1 MTFCSVCRISSVT
14 QLIALTESVAMLWD
28 CFGEYTQIV
37 LQLELNIYIYIY
49 LYESDKFSLDPGQR
63 AQFHFVDAG

>member
-37 LQLELNIYIYIY
+37 LQLELNIYIYI
-49 LYESDKFSLDPGQR
+49 FI
-63 AQFHFVDAG
+63 